1 MTYTDKGRYD
11 HLYLFT
17 LSFLLCPFTST
28 ISHMFKGY
36 EPFKGNIDTGRN
48 GALISMMT
56 GESSAYAMAPLQ
68 ARGALFITPQ
78 TQGHNQNFFYWQT
91 LNVFIVYPG
100 MIIGESSKSNDL
112 YLNPCIKKQ
121 LTNIRAAAA
130 DEKIVLA
137 SPRTL
142 TLEEALSYMADDE
155 LVEITPKNVRL
166 RKKDLGLA
174 KKGGKG
180 KKS

>member
-1 MTYTDKGRYD
+1 
-11 HLYLFT
+11 
-17 LSFLLCPFTST
+17 
-28 ISHMFKGY
+28 
-36 EPFKGNIDTGRN
+36 
-48 GALISMMT
+48 MMT
-56 GESSAYAMAPLQ
+56 GESSGYAMAPLQ
-68 ARGALFITPQ
+68 ARGTLFITPQ
-78 TQGHNQNFFYWQT
+78 TQGQYFVSNILEYAKCP
-91 LNVFIVYPG
+91 IVYPG

-174 KKGGKG
+174 RKGGKG

>member
-1 MTYTDKGRYD
+1 MQWHPYKPVGR
-11 HLYLFT
+11 
-17 LSFLLCPFTST
+17 
-28 ISHMFKGY
+28 
-36 EPFKGNIDTGRN
+36 
-48 GALISMMT
+48 
-56 GESSAYAMAPLQ
+56 SSLPRRLKVIIKT
-68 ARGALFITPQ
+68 F
-78 TQGHNQNFFYWQT
+78 FFYWQT

-155 LVEITPKNVRL
+155 LVE
-166 RKKDLGLA
+166 
-174 KKGGKG
+174 
-180 KKS
+180 

>member
-1 MTYTDKGRYD
+1 
-11 HLYLFT
+11 
-17 LSFLLCPFTST
+17 
-28 ISHMFKGY
+28 
-36 EPFKGNIDTGRN
+36 
-48 GALISMMT
+48 
-56 GESSAYAMAPLQ
+56 
-68 ARGALFITPQ
+68 
-78 TQGHNQNFFYWQT
+78 
-91 LNVFIVYPG
+91 

-137 SPRTL
+137 SPRML

-166 RKKDLGLA
+166 RKKDLELA
-174 KKGGKG
+174 RRGGKG
-180 KKS
+180 RSLKKN

>member
-1 MTYTDKGRYD
+1 
-11 HLYLFT
+11 
-17 LSFLLCPFTST
+17 
-28 ISHMFKGY
+28 
-36 EPFKGNIDTGRN
+36 
-48 GALISMMT
+48 
-56 GESSAYAMAPLQ
+56 
-68 ARGALFITPQ
+68 
-78 TQGHNQNFFYWQT
+78 
-91 LNVFIVYPG
+91 

-142 TLEEALSYMADDE
+142 TLEEALSYMGDDE

-166 RKKDLGLA
+166 RKKELGA
-174 KKGGKG
+174 ARRGGKG
-180 KKS
+180 LSSKKS